1 MEIVISVLFT
11 HLCYF
16 AVNVIFQRL
25 DSYMP
30 IIGYA
35 KVIVLRFIMIS
46 GP

>member
-16 AVNVIFQRL
+16 AVNVILQRL
-25 DSYMP
+25 DGDVP
-30 IIGYA
+30 VIGYA
-35 KVIVLRFIMIS
+35 KVVVLRFIMIS